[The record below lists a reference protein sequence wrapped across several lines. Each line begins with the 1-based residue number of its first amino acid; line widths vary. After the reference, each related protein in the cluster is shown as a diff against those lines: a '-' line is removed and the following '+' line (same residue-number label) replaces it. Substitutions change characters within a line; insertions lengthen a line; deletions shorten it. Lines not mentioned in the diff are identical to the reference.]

1 MFALSQFIYWA
12 KGVIRNN
19 GWGTNMC
26 PWLKT
31 HYMAFYLVKLF
42 CKRVDTLLSNK
53 KNHFEWAYK
62 AKLDFLPMDQIFCP
76 GKFQICPGQKKRFVL
91 AYGRGIKMFITF
103 ILSNL
108 TKLNS
113 SFGKVFLDWF
123 LTDCPQL
130 FLWLISLFIS
140 YSTTLTH
147 FIRTNNKVRKAAI

>member
-1 MFALSQFIYWA
+1 MLLKKIGLYIPYDQHLLLLVPRPSAWTKCFFFVLNVHDKIF
-12 KGVIRNN
+12 
-19 GWGTNMC
+19 C

-53 KNHFEWAYK
+53 KNHFEWASK

-130 FLWLISLFIS
+130 FLWPKLF
-140 YSTTLTH
+140 
-147 FIRTNNKVRKAAI
+147 